1 MNMVEAFESLFTTLR
16 PHFYR
21 VETFNRARE
30 LAYAHLVTYGRRT
43 ISRVICSKNQQQQ
56 DWSADYKF
64 FSQRKWDAHDL
75 FFEILKECDSHSHWY
90 QNAVVMAMDESFR
103 KKRGK
108 KIPKCHILRDPMS
121 LPYHANLIPAIR
133 FLQASAI
140 INPQDNIEVSRAIPI
155 LFKEAAPAKKPG
167 RKATEEQQAQ
177 YKKQKVQRR
186 IAVIAGK
193 ALFKLR
199 EQVDRLPGKDQRLL
213 ILTVDGSFCNR
224 HFLRKLPPNTVVI
237 ARARKDMKLFR
248 PFAHPHS
255 GPQGGRYRIYGER
268 LPTPDEIRRNDSFPW
283 HTAEVYAAGKY
294 HQLRYKVV
302 SPVLW
307 KNGTAGMRCR
317 LFIIAPLRYRKSP
330 NSRLLYRNPAYL
342 LVTNEDIPDH
352 YILQY
357 YFLRWD
363 IEVNHRDEKS
373 VIGLGAA
380 QVRSP
385 KSVPRNPQFTAII
398 YSLLLLA
405 SIRAYGPFRTNDYPD
420 SPKWAKSKHR
430 QNRRPSTQDIISLF
444 RAQIMEMQL
453 HINLKQSIQEEA
465 KKRKKKRKKKKNV
478 LRTTRKNSFVNS
490 LGREQKP
497 IKLPVNILAAILY
510 AHA

>member
-30 LAYAHLVTYGRRT
+30 LAYGHIITYGRRN
-43 ISRVICSKNQQQQ
+43 ISRIICSKNQHHQ
-56 DWSADYKF
+56 DWSGDYKF
-64 FSQRKWDAHDL
+64 FSQRKWNADEL
-75 FFEILKECDSHSHWY
+75 FYEILKECDSHSHWY
-90 QNAVVMAMDESFR
+90 QNAVVVAMDESFR

-108 KIPKCHILRDPMS
+108 KIPRCQTLRDPMS
-121 LPYHANLIPAIR
+121 PPYHANLIPAIR

-140 INPQDNIEVSRAIPI
+140 INPQNCIEVSRAIPI
-155 LFKEAAPAKKPG
+155 CFEEAAPAKKPG
-167 RKATEEQQAQ
+167 RRATEEQWAQ
-177 YKKQKVQRR
+177 YKKQKAQRR
-186 IAVIAGK
+186 ISVIAGGV
-193 ALFKLR
+193 LFKLR
-199 EQVDRLPGKDQRLL
+199 EQVNRLSGPQQRLL

-224 HFLRKLPPNTVVI
+224 HFLRKLPPKTVVI

-248 PFAHPHS
+248 PFPHPRS
-255 GPQGGRYRIYGER
+255 GPQGGRHRIYGER
-268 LPTPDEIRRNDSFPW
+268 LPTPDEIRRDDRFPW
-283 HTAEVYAAGKY
+283 QTSEVFAAGKH

-307 KNGTAGMRCR
+307 KNGTGAMRCR

-330 NSRLLYRNPAYL
+330 RSRLLYRNPAYL

-373 VIGLGAA
+373 VMGLGEA

-385 KSVPRNPQFTAII
+385 RSVPRNPQFTAII

-405 SIRAYGPFRTNDYPD
+405 SIKAYGPFRTRDYPD
-420 SPKWAKSKHR
+420 NPKWAKNKNR
-430 QNRRPSTQDIISLF
+430 QDT
-444 RAQIMEMQL
+444 M
-453 HINLKQSIQEEA
+453 LK
-465 KKRKKKRKKKKNV
+465 
-478 LRTTRKNSFVNS
+478 
-490 LGREQKP
+490 
-497 IKLPVNILAAILY
+497 IK
-510 AHA
+510 